1 MRASDLPVTE
11 AESDDPA
18 GSARPGPRQGRTTT
32 VATYVSMGR
41 SNHFRVRDVQP
52 LKELVSG
59 TGIEVEEEA
68 DNTVVLLDIEGTDW
82 LICSEDCEDDIY
94 LPDVIAEHLQP
105 GEVAVFQSIGN
116 EKFRVL
122 GGHSVAVNSDG
133 EQVWVY
139 LSDIYKKAAEHFG
152 IAPEAISLAEY

>member
-1 MRASDLPVTE
+1 M
-11 AESDDPA
+11 
-18 GSARPGPRQGRTTT
+18 
-32 VATYVSMGR
+32 ATYVSMGR
-41 SNHFRVRDVQP
+41 SNHFRVRDVQA

-59 TGIEVEEEA
+59 TGIELQEEGA

-94 LPDVIAEHLQP
+94 LPDVIAEHLHP

-116 EKFRVL
+116 EKFRIV

-133 EQVWVY
+133 EQVWVH

-152 IAPEAISLAEY
+152 IAPDAISLAEY